1 MEVALGSAPA
11 KECAMSPRSQFNGR
25 VRQRGAIGLTAALTL
40 GLALVCMVLVV
51 DSGRLYMEQRRL
63 QRVVDVAALEA
74 ISRGGDCLPG
84 GNATA
89 NSYATASAARNSF
102 TVEQGTTLT
111 VTCGTV
117 QTGGDNLRVFSAQ
130 ASKKEAI
137 SVVATRVVPTSVAA
151 ALYAM
156 FSPGSV
162 SPTTLLRATAVGAS
176 TILPPQAQLTIGT
189 TLVTIDASKSAA
201 LNAIWGGMLGGNL
214 NLSVA
219 GWQGLVDSDIN
230 LLGYLNQLALDISLD
245 AGNYTQ
251 LLGKNIKI
259 GQLIDTAIT
268 VLTKGGT
275 TTSVAVDGLLGLKA
289 GVGSTEVALGQ
300 LLQLQTGAT
309 SAALNA
315 NLQVFQ
321 LLEAVVQVANSQNA
335 LVVSAPLNIP
345 GLVNGSV
352 KTRVIEPPQLS
363 ALGNPVLAKADP
375 MGPNRIYVKTAQV
388 RTLISLNL
396 PVLSN
401 VAGLASAIVST
412 PLVGG
417 LTDTLNN
424 LLHLN
429 IAGTLNSL
437 LCTLGGT
444 CQRTH
449 LQILPTSRIDI
460 LLEAAAADS
469 HVTDFNCLSD
479 ASRSLTTQT
488 NSSLVKL
495 KVGKIDPAN
504 AFSSAT
510 DVTVEPLA
518 LIDVGVITCTIPLLG
533 LGAATCDLN
542 SRKPFYG
549 GGLGVKVDTSVA
561 STQSIHTYNQPPEI
575 KQTPLTYSFGT
586 QGVVNSLKG
595 TLSGVQVQAYKPTGS
610 SLLGGLLTTT
620 ADVLASVNNT
630 LGVVIDNLLSP
641 VLDPILD
648 SLLNLL
654 GITLNKVDVGA
665 NLSCRPAGQPTLV
678 I

>member
-1 MEVALGSAPA
+1 
-11 KECAMSPRSQFNGR
+11 MSPRSQFNGPA
-25 VRQRGAIGLTAALTL
+25 RQHGAIGLMAALTL

-74 ISRGGDCLPG
+74 ISRGGDCLTG
-84 GNATA
+84 ASA
-89 NSYATASAARNSF
+89 NGYATASAARNSF
-102 TVEQGTTLT
+102 IVAQGTTLT

-117 QTGGDNLRVFSAQ
+117 QTGANNLRSFA
-130 ASKKEAI
+130 ADATKKQAI
-137 SVVATRVVPTSVAA
+137 SVVATRVVTTSVAA
-151 ALYAM
+151 ALYAL

-162 SPTTLLRATAVGAS
+162 SSTTRLSATAVGAS
-176 TILPPQAQLTIGT
+176 AILPPQAQLTIGT
-189 TLVTIDASKSAA
+189 TALTVDASKSAA
-201 LNAIWGGMLGGNL
+201 LNTLIGQMLGGSL

-219 GWQGLVDSDIN
+219 GWQGLVDTNIN
-230 LLGYLNQLALDISLD
+230 LLSYLNQLAVDVNVD

-251 LLGKNIKI
+251 LLSKNIQI

-275 TTSVAVDGLLGLKA
+275 TTSVAVSGLLGLKGA
-289 GVGSTEVALGQ
+289 VGSTSVALGQ

-321 LLEAVVQVANSQNA
+321 LIEAVVQVANSQNA
-335 LVVSAPLNIP
+335 LVATVPLSIP

-352 KTRVIEPPQLS
+352 KTKVIQPPQLS
-363 ALGNPVLAKADP
+363 AVGNPALAKADP
-375 MGPNRIYVKTAQV
+375 MGANRIYVKTAQV
-388 RTLISLNL
+388 RTMISLNL
-396 PVLSN
+396 PVLSS

-424 LLHLN
+424 VLHLN
-429 IAGTLNSL
+429 IAGALNSVF
-437 LCTLGGT
+437 CTLGGT
-444 CQRTH
+444 CQRTD
-449 LQILPTSRIDI
+449 LKILPTSTIDI

-469 HVTDFNCLSD
+469 HVTDYSCTSD
-479 ASRSLTTQT
+479 ATKTLTTQT
-488 NSSLVKL
+488 NSSVVKL
-495 KVGKIDPAN
+495 KVGKIDATN
-504 AFSSAT
+504 AFSSSA
-510 DVTVEPLA
+510 DVTVQPLA

-533 LGAATCDLN
+533 LGSATCDPN

-549 GGLGVKVDTSVA
+549 GGLGVMVDTSVA
-561 STQSIHTYNQPPEI
+561 SMQSIHTYNQPPEI
-575 KQTPLTYSFGT
+575 KQTPQTYSFGT
-586 QGVVNSLKG
+586 QGLVNSLKG

-610 SLLGGLLTTT
+610 SLLGGLLSTT
-620 ADVLASVNNT
+620 ADVLASVNST

-648 SLLNLL
+648 GLLANL

-665 NLSCRPAGQPTLV
+665 NLSCRPPGQPMLV

>member
-1 MEVALGSAPA
+1 
-11 KECAMSPRSQFNGR
+11 MSPRSQFNGPA
-25 VRQRGAIGLTAALTL
+25 RQRGAIGLMAALTL

-74 ISRGGDCLPG
+74 VSRGGDCLSG
-84 GNATA
+84 ASANA
-89 NSYATASAARNSF
+89 YATASAARNSF
-102 TVEQGTTLT
+102 TVGQGATLV

-117 QTGGDNLRVFSAQ
+117 QTGANNLRAFAAD

-137 SVVATRVVPTSVAA
+137 SVVATRVVPSSVAA
-151 ALYAM
+151 ALYGL

-162 SPTTLLRATAVGAS
+162 SPTTRLGATAVGAS
-176 TILPPQAQLTIGT
+176 SILPPQAQLTIGT
-189 TLVTIDASKSAA
+189 TLATVDASKSAL
-201 LNAIWGGMLGGNL
+201 LNSVWGGMLGGSL

-219 GWQGLVDSDIN
+219 GWQGLLDANIN
-230 LLGYLNQLALDISLD
+230 LLSYLNQLALDVNVD

-251 LLGKNIKI
+251 LLSKNIQI

-275 TTSVAVDGLLGLKA
+275 TTSVAVNGLLGLKA
-289 GVGSTEVALGQ
+289 VVGSTEVALGK

-335 LVVSAPLNIP
+335 LSATVPLSIP

-352 KTRVIEPPQLS
+352 KVKVIQPPQLS
-363 ALGNPVLAKADP
+363 AVGNPMLAKADP
-375 MGPNRIYVKTAQV
+375 MGANRIYVKTAQV

-396 PVLSN
+396 PVLSG

-437 LCTLGGT
+437 FCTLGGT
-444 CQRTH
+444 CQRTD
-449 LQILPTSRIDI
+449 LKILSTSSIDI
-460 LLEAAAADS
+460 LLEASAADS
-469 HVTDFNCLSD
+469 HVTDYNCLSD
-479 ASRSLTTQT
+479 ATKSLTTQT

-495 KVGKIDPAN
+495 KVGKIDATN
-504 AFSSAT
+504 AFSSSA
-510 DVTVEPLA
+510 DVTVQPLA

-533 LGAATCDLN
+533 LGSATCDPN

-549 GGLGVKVDTSVA
+549 GGLGVMVDTSVA
-561 STQSIHTYNQPPEI
+561 STQNIHTYNQPPEI
-575 KQTPLTYSFGT
+575 KQPPLNYSFGT

-620 ADVLASVNNT
+620 ADVLAGVNNT

-648 SLLNLL
+648 SLLANL

-665 NLSCRPAGQPTLV
+665 NLSCRPPGQPTLV

>member
-1 MEVALGSAPA
+1 
-11 KECAMSPRSQFNGR
+11 MSPRSRFKGR
-25 VRQRGAIGLTAALTL
+25 TRQRGAIGLMAALTL

-74 ISRGGDCLPG
+74 VSRQGDCLAG
-84 GNATA
+84 TTAAT
-89 NSYATASAARNSF
+89 YATASAARNDF
-102 TVEQGTTLT
+102 TVGSETTLT

-117 QTGGDNLRVFSAQ
+117 QTGANNLRTFSANAAQ
-130 ASKKEAI
+130 KQAI

-151 ALYAM
+151 ALYAL
-156 FSPGSV
+156 FTPGSV
-162 SPTTLLRATAVGAS
+162 SPTTRLTATAVGTYAV
-176 TILPPQAQLTIGT
+176 LPPIAQLTLGT
-189 TLVTIDASKSAA
+189 TALTIDASKSAA
-201 LNAIWGGMLGGNL
+201 LNALIGQMLGGNL

-219 GWQGLVDSDIN
+219 GWQGLVNTNIN
-230 LLGYLNQLALDISLD
+230 VLSYLNQLALDVNVQ

-251 LLGKNIKI
+251 LLGQNIQLT
-259 GQLIDTAIT
+259 QLIDTAIN
-268 VLTKGGT
+268 VLTQGGNT
-275 TTSVAVDGLLGLKA
+275 ASVAVDGLVGLRA
-289 GVGSTEVALGQ
+289 VVGNTSVVLGQ

-309 SAALNA
+309 SSALNA

-321 LLEAVVQVANSQNA
+321 LVEAFVQLANSQNA
-335 LVVSAPLNIP
+335 LVASVPLNIP

-352 KTRVIEPPQLS
+352 KVKVIEPPQLS
-363 ALGNPVLAKADP
+363 AFGNPALAKADP
-375 MGPNRIYVKTAQV
+375 MGANRIYVRTAQV
-388 RTLISLNL
+388 RTVISLNL
-396 PVLSN
+396 PLLTGVT
-401 VAGLASAIVST
+401 GLANAIVSA

-437 LCTLGGT
+437 FCTLGGT
-444 CQRTH
+444 CQRTD
-449 LQILPTSRIDI
+449 LKILPTSTIDI
-460 LLEAAAADS
+460 ALDVAAADS
-469 HVTDFNCLSD
+469 HVTDYTCVSD
-479 ASRSLTTQT
+479 ATKTLTTQT

-495 KVGKIDPAN
+495 KVGRIDTAN
-504 AFSSAT
+504 AFSSSA
-510 DVTVEPLA
+510 DITVQPLA
-518 LIDVGVITCTIPLLG
+518 LIDVGVVTCTIPLLG
-533 LGAATCDLN
+533 LGSATCDPN

-561 STQSIHTYNQPPEI
+561 ATQSTHIYNQPPEI
-575 KQTPLTYSFGT
+575 KTPPQYYSFAT
-586 QGVVNSLKG
+586 QGVVDSLRG
-595 TLSGVQVQAYKPTGS
+595 TLAGVQVQAYKPTGS

-620 ADVLASVNNT
+620 ADVLAGVNNT

-648 SLLNLL
+648 GLLANL

-665 NLSCRPAGQPTLV
+665 NLSCKPPGQPMLA

>member
-1 MEVALGSAPA
+1 
-11 KECAMSPRSQFNGR
+11 
-25 VRQRGAIGLTAALTL
+25 
-40 GLALVCMVLVV
+40 
-51 DSGRLYMEQRRL
+51 
-63 QRVVDVAALEA
+63 
-74 ISRGGDCLPG
+74 LPG
-84 GNATA
+84 ASA
-89 NSYATASAARNSF
+89 AQYAAASAARNNF
-102 TVEQGTTLT
+102 TVAQNVTTLV

-117 QTGGDNLRVFSAQ
+117 QTGANNLRGFSAD
-130 ASKKEAI
+130 ATKKEAI

-151 ALYAM
+151 ALYALVA
-156 FSPGSV
+156 PGGV
-162 SPTTLLRATAVGAS
+162 TPTTRLGATAVGAS
-176 TILPPQAQLTIGT
+176 AILPPQAQLTIGT
-189 TLVTIDASKSAA
+189 TLTTVDASKSAL
-201 LNAIWGGMLGGNL
+201 LNAIWGGLLGGNL

-219 GWQGLVDSDIN
+219 GWQGLVQTNIN
-230 LLGYLNQLALDISLD
+230 LLGYLNQLALDVNVD

-251 LLGKNIKI
+251 LLAKNIKI
-259 GQLIDTAIT
+259 GQLLDTAIT

-275 TTSVAVDGLLGLKA
+275 TTSIAVEGLVGLKA
-289 GVGSTEVALGQ
+289 VAGSTEVALGK

-315 NLQVFQ
+315 NLQLFK

-335 LVVSAPLNIP
+335 LAATVPLSIP

-352 KTRVIEPPQLS
+352 KVKVIQPPQLS
-363 ALGNPVLAKADP
+363 AVGNPVLAKADP
-375 MGPNRIYVKTAQV
+375 MGANRIYVKTAQV
-388 RTLISLNL
+388 RTLISLN
-396 PVLSN
+396 
-401 VAGLASAIVST
+401 
-412 PLVGG
+412 

-437 LCTLGGT
+437 FCTLGGT
-444 CQRTH
+444 CERTN
-449 LQILPTSRIDI
+449 LQILPTSSIDI

-469 HVTDFNCLSD
+469 HVTDFNCISD
-479 ASRSLTTQT
+479 ASKSLTTQT

-495 KVGKIDPAN
+495 KVGKIDASN
-504 AFSSAT
+504 AFSSVA
-510 DVTVEPLA
+510 DVTVQPLA

-533 LGAATCDLN
+533 LGSATCDPN

-549 GGLGVKVDTSVA
+549 GGLGVRVDTTVA
-561 STQSIHTYNQPPEI
+561 STQNIHTYNQPPDI
-575 KQTPLTYSFGT
+575 KQTPQTYSFGT

-620 ADVLASVNNT
+620 ADVLAGVNNT

-648 SLLNLL
+648 NVLAGF
-654 GITLNKVDVGA
+654 GITLNRVDVGA
-665 NLSCRPAGQPTLV
+665 NLSCRPPGQPTLV

>member
-1 MEVALGSAPA
+1 MEVTA
-11 KECAMSPRSQFNGR
+11 KECAMSPRSHFNGPA
-25 VRQRGAIGLTAALTL
+25 RQHGAIGLMAALTL

-74 ISRGGDCLPG
+74 VSRSGDCLTG
-84 GNATA
+84 LSAA
-89 NSYATASAARNSF
+89 AYATASAARNGF
-102 TVEQGTTLT
+102 TVAADTTLT

-117 QTGGDNLRVFSAQ
+117 QPGANNLRAFTMD
-130 ASKKEAI
+130 ASKKAAI
-137 SVVATRVVPTSVAA
+137 SIVATRVVPTSVAA
-151 ALYAM
+151 ALYAL
-156 FSPGSV
+156 FQPGRV
-162 SPTTLLRATAVGAS
+162 SPTTRLHATAVGTSA
-176 TILPPQAQLTIGT
+176 ILPPLAQLTIGT
-189 TLVTIDASKSAA
+189 TALTVDASKSAA
-201 LNAIWGGMLGGNL
+201 LNALWGGLLGGSL
-214 NLSVA
+214 NLSVG
-219 GWQGLVDSDIN
+219 GWQGLVDTNIS
-230 LLGYLNQLALDISLD
+230 LLGYLNQLALDLHVD

-251 LLGKNIKI
+251 VLSQSIQVNQLL
-259 GQLIDTAIT
+259 DTAIT

-275 TTSVAVDGLLGLKA
+275 TTSVAVSGLVGLKA
-289 GVGSTEVALGQ
+289 IVGNTSVVLGQ

-321 LLEAVVQVANSQNA
+321 LLEAVVQLANSQNA
-335 LVVSAPLNIP
+335 LTATVPLSIP

-352 KTRVIEPPQLS
+352 KVKVIQPPQLS
-363 ALGNPVLAKADP
+363 AVGNPALAKADP
-375 MGPNRIYVKTAQV
+375 MGANRIYVKTAQV

-396 PVLSN
+396 PLLSG

-437 LCTLGGT
+437 FCTLGGT

-449 LQILPTSRIDI
+449 LQILPTSTIDI

-469 HVTDFNCLSD
+469 HVTDFNCVSD
-479 ASRSLTTQT
+479 ATKSLTTQT

-495 KVGKIDPAN
+495 KVGKIDAAN
-504 AFSSAT
+504 AFSSSA
-510 DVTVEPLA
+510 DVTVQPLA

-533 LGAATCDLN
+533 LGSATCDQ
-542 SRKPFYG
+542 STRKAFYG

-561 STQSIHTYNQPPEI
+561 SMQNIHTYNQPPEI
-575 KQTPLTYSFGT
+575 KQTPMTYSFGT
-586 QGVVNSLKG
+586 QSVVNSLKG

-620 ADVLASVNNT
+620 ADVLAGVNNT

-648 SLLNLL
+648 GLLANL

-665 NLSCRPAGQPTLV
+665 NLSCKPPGQPMLA

>member
-1 MEVALGSAPA
+1 
-11 KECAMSPRSQFNGR
+11 MSPRSQFNGPA
-25 VRQRGAIGLTAALTL
+25 RQRGAIGLMAALTL

-74 ISRGGDCLPG
+74 VSRGGDCLSG
-84 GNATA
+84 ASANA
-89 NSYATASAARNSF
+89 YATASAARNSF
-102 TVEQGTTLT
+102 TVGQGATLV

-117 QTGGDNLRVFSAQ
+117 QTGANNLRAFAAD

-137 SVVATRVVPTSVAA
+137 SVVATRVSPSSVAA
-151 ALYAM
+151 ALYGV

-162 SPTTLLRATAVGAS
+162 SPTTRLGATAVGAS
-176 TILPPQAQLTIGT
+176 SILPPQAQLTIGT
-189 TLVTIDASKSAA
+189 TLATVDASKSAL
-201 LNAIWGGMLGGNL
+201 LNTVWGGMLGGSL
-214 NLSVA
+214 NLSIA
-219 GWQGLVDSDIN
+219 GWQGLLDANIN
-230 LLGYLNQLALDISLD
+230 LLSYLNQLALDVNVD

-251 LLGKNIKI
+251 LLSKNIQI

-275 TTSVAVDGLLGLKA
+275 TTSVAVNGLLGLKA
-289 GVGSTEVALGQ
+289 VVGSTEVALGK

-335 LVVSAPLNIP
+335 LSATVPLSIP

-352 KTRVIEPPQLS
+352 KVKVIQPPQLS
-363 ALGNPVLAKADP
+363 AVGNPMLAKADP
-375 MGPNRIYVKTAQV
+375 MGANRIYVKTAQV

-396 PVLSN
+396 PVLSG

-437 LCTLGGT
+437 FCTLGGT
-444 CQRTH
+444 CQRTD
-449 LQILPTSRIDI
+449 LKILPTSSIDI
-460 LLEAAAADS
+460 LLEASAADS
-469 HVTDFNCLSD
+469 HVTDYNCLSD
-479 ASRSLTTQT
+479 ATKSLTTQT

-495 KVGKIDPAN
+495 KVGKIDATN
-504 AFSSAT
+504 AFSSSA
-510 DVTVEPLA
+510 DVTVQPLA

-533 LGAATCDLN
+533 LGSATCDPN

-549 GGLGVKVDTSVA
+549 GGLGVMVDTSVA
-561 STQSIHTYNQPPEI
+561 STQNIHTYNQPPEI
-575 KQTPLTYSFGT
+575 KQPPLNYSFGT

-620 ADVLASVNNT
+620 ADVLAGVNNT

-648 SLLNLL
+648 SLLANL

-665 NLSCRPAGQPTLV
+665 NLSCRPPGQPTLV

>member
-1 MEVALGSAPA
+1 MEVTA
-11 KECAMSPRSQFNGR
+11 KECAMSPRSRFNGPA
-25 VRQRGAIGLTAALTL
+25 RQRGAIGLMAVLIL

-74 ISRGGDCLPG
+74 VSRGGDCLPG
-84 GNATA
+84 ASA
-89 NSYATASAARNSF
+89 AQYAAASAARNNF
-102 TVEQGTTLT
+102 TVAQNVTTLV

-117 QTGGDNLRVFSAQ
+117 QTGANNLRGFSAD
-130 ASKKEAI
+130 ATKKEAI

-151 ALYAM
+151 ALYALVA
-156 FSPGSV
+156 PGGV
-162 SPTTLLRATAVGAS
+162 TPTTRLGATAVGAS
-176 TILPPQAQLTIGT
+176 AILPPQAQLTIGT
-189 TLVTIDASKSAA
+189 TLTTVDASKSAL
-201 LNAIWGGMLGGNL
+201 LNAIWGGLLGGNL

-219 GWQGLVDSDIN
+219 GWQGLVQTNIN
-230 LLGYLNQLALDISLD
+230 LLGYLNQLALDVNVD

-251 LLGKNIKI
+251 LLAKNIRV
-259 GQLIDTAIT
+259 GQLLDTAIT
-268 VLTKGGT
+268 VLTKGGS
-275 TTSVAVDGLLGLKA
+275 TTSIAVDGLVGLKTV
-289 GVGSTEVALGQ
+289 VGSTEVALGK
-300 LLQLQTGAT
+300 LLQLQSGAT

-315 NLQVFQ
+315 NLQLFQ

-335 LVVSAPLNIP
+335 LTATVPLSIP

-352 KTRVIEPPQLS
+352 KVKVIQPPQLS
-363 ALGNPVLAKADP
+363 AVGNPVLAKADP
-375 MGPNRIYVKTAQV
+375 MGANRIYVKTAQV

-396 PVLSN
+396 PVLSG
-401 VAGLASAIVST
+401 VAGLASAITST

-437 LCTLGGT
+437 FCTLGGT
-444 CQRTH
+444 CERTH
-449 LQILPTSRIDI
+449 LQILPTSSIDI

-469 HVTDFNCLSD
+469 HVTDFNCISD
-479 ASRSLTTQT
+479 ASKSLTTQT

-495 KVGKIDPAN
+495 KVGKIDASN
-504 AFSSAT
+504 AFSSVA
-510 DVTVEPLA
+510 DVTVQPLA

-533 LGAATCDLN
+533 LGSATCDPN

-549 GGLGVKVDTSVA
+549 GGLGVRVDTTVA
-561 STQSIHTYNQPPEI
+561 STQNIHTYNQPPDI
-575 KQTPLTYSFGT
+575 KQTPQTYSFGT

-620 ADVLASVNNT
+620 ADVLAGVNNT

-648 SLLNLL
+648 NVLAGF
-654 GITLNKVDVGA
+654 GITLNRVDVGA
-665 NLSCRPAGQPTLV
+665 NLSCRPPGQPTLV

>member
-1 MEVALGSAPA
+1 
-11 KECAMSPRSQFNGR
+11 MSPRSRFNGPT
-25 VRQRGAIGLTAALTL
+25 RQRGAIGLMAVLTL

-74 ISRGGDCLPG
+74 VSRGGDCLPG
-84 GNATA
+84 ASA
-89 NSYATASAARNSF
+89 AQYAAASAARNSF
-102 TVEQGTTLT
+102 TVAQGGSTLV

-117 QTGGDNLRVFSAQ
+117 QTGANNLRGFSAD
-130 ASKKEAI
+130 ATKKEAI

-151 ALYAM
+151 ALYALVA
-156 FSPGSV
+156 PGGV
-162 SPTTLLRATAVGAS
+162 TPTTRLGATAVGAS
-176 TILPPQAQLTIGT
+176 AILPPQAQLTIGT
-189 TLVTIDASKSAA
+189 TLATVDASKSAL
-201 LNAIWGGMLGGNL
+201 LNLAWGGMLGGSL

-219 GWQGLVDSDIN
+219 GWNGLVQTNIN
-230 LLGYLNQLALDISLD
+230 LLGYLNQLALDVNVD

-251 LLGKNIKI
+251 LLAKNIKV
-259 GQLIDTAIT
+259 GQLLDTAIT

-275 TTSVAVDGLLGLKA
+275 TTSIAVDGLLGLKA
-289 GVGSTEVALGQ
+289 VAGSTEVALGK

-315 NLQVFQ
+315 NLQLFQ
-321 LLEAVVQVANSQNA
+321 LLEAVVQVANSENA
-335 LVVSAPLNIP
+335 LTATVPLSIP

-352 KTRVIEPPQLS
+352 KVKVIQPPQLS
-363 ALGNPVLAKADP
+363 AVGNPVLAKADP
-375 MGPNRIYVKTAQV
+375 MGANRIYVKTAQV

-396 PVLSN
+396 PVLSG
-401 VAGLASAIVST
+401 VAGLASAITST

-437 LCTLGGT
+437 FCTLGGT
-444 CQRTH
+444 CERTN
-449 LQILPTSRIDI
+449 LQILPTSSIDI

-469 HVTDFNCLSD
+469 HVTDFNCISD
-479 ASRSLTTQT
+479 ASKSLTTQT

-495 KVGKIDPAN
+495 KVGKIDATN
-504 AFSSAT
+504 AFSSVA
-510 DVTVEPLA
+510 DVTVQPLA

-533 LGAATCDLN
+533 LGSATCDPN

-549 GGLGVKVDTSVA
+549 GGLGVKVDTTVA
-561 STQSIHTYNQPPEI
+561 STQNIHTYNQPPEI
-575 KQTPLTYSFGT
+575 KQTPQTWSFGT

-610 SLLGGLLTTT
+610 NLLGGLLTTT
-620 ADVLASVNNT
+620 ADVLAGVNNT

-648 SLLNLL
+648 SLLVNL
-654 GITLNKVDVGA
+654 GITLNRVDVGA
-665 NLSCRPAGQPTLV
+665 NLSCRPPGQPTLV

>member
-1 MEVALGSAPA
+1 
-11 KECAMSPRSQFNGR
+11 MSPRSQFNGPA
-25 VRQRGAIGLTAALTL
+25 RQRGAIGLMAALTL

-74 ISRGGDCLPG
+74 VSRGGDCLSG
-84 GNATA
+84 ASANA
-89 NSYATASAARNSF
+89 YATASAARNSF
-102 TVEQGTTLT
+102 TVGQGTTLV

-117 QTGGDNLRVFSAQ
+117 QTGANNLRAFAAD

-137 SVVATRVVPTSVAA
+137 SVVATRVVPSSVAA
-151 ALYAM
+151 ALYGL

-162 SPTTLLRATAVGAS
+162 SPTTRLGATAVGAS
-176 TILPPQAQLTIGT
+176 SILPPQAQLTIGT
-189 TLVTIDASKSAA
+189 TLATVDASKSAL
-201 LNAIWGGMLGGNL
+201 LNTVWGGMLGGSL

-219 GWQGLVDSDIN
+219 GWQGLLDANIN
-230 LLGYLNQLALDISLD
+230 LLSYLNQLALDVNVD

-251 LLGKNIKI
+251 LLSKNIQI

-275 TTSVAVDGLLGLKA
+275 TTSVAVNGLLGLKA
-289 GVGSTEVALGQ
+289 VVGSTEVALGK

-335 LVVSAPLNIP
+335 LSATVPLSIP

-352 KTRVIEPPQLS
+352 KVKVIQPPQLS
-363 ALGNPVLAKADP
+363 AVGNPMLAKADP
-375 MGPNRIYVKTAQV
+375 MGANRIYVKTAQV

-396 PVLSN
+396 PVLSG

-437 LCTLGGT
+437 FCTLGGT
-444 CQRTH
+444 CQRTD
-449 LQILPTSRIDI
+449 LKILPTSSIDI
-460 LLEAAAADS
+460 LLEASAADS
-469 HVTDFNCLSD
+469 HVTDYNCLSD
-479 ASRSLTTQT
+479 ATKSLTTQT

-495 KVGKIDPAN
+495 KVGKIDATN
-504 AFSSAT
+504 AFSSSA
-510 DVTVEPLA
+510 DVTVQPLA

-533 LGAATCDLN
+533 LGSATCDPN

-549 GGLGVKVDTSVA
+549 GGLGVMVDTSVA
-561 STQSIHTYNQPPEI
+561 STQNIHTYNQPPEI
-575 KQTPLTYSFGT
+575 KQPPLNYSFGT

-620 ADVLASVNNT
+620 ADVLAGVNNT

-648 SLLNLL
+648 SLLANL

-665 NLSCRPAGQPTLV
+665 NLSCRPPGQPTLV

>member
-1 MEVALGSAPA
+1 
-11 KECAMSPRSQFNGR
+11 MSPRFRFNGPA
-25 VRQRGAIGLTAALTL
+25 RQRGAIGLMAALTL
-40 GLALVCMVLVV
+40 GLALVCMVLVI

-74 ISRGGDCLPG
+74 VSRGGDCLTG
-84 GNATA
+84 ASATQ
-89 NSYATASAARNSF
+89 YVTASAARNSF
-102 TVEQGTTLT
+102 TVGQGTTLT

-117 QTGGDNLRVFSAQ
+117 QTGANSLRTFA
-130 ASKKEAI
+130 ADATRKEAI

-151 ALYAM
+151 ALYAL
-156 FSPGSV
+156 FSPGGV
-162 SPTTLLRATAVGAS
+162 SPTTRLVATAVGAS
-176 TILPPQAQLTIGT
+176 SILPPQAQLTIGT
-189 TLVTIDASKSAA
+189 TLATVDASKSAL
-201 LNAIWGGMLGGNL
+201 LNTVWGGMLGGSL
-214 NLSVA
+214 NLSIA
-219 GWQGLVDSDIN
+219 GWQGLLDANIN
-230 LLGYLNQLALDISLD
+230 LLGYLNQLALDVNVD

-251 LLGKNIKI
+251 LLSKNIRV

-275 TTSVAVDGLLGLKA
+275 TTSVAVNGLLGLKA
-289 GVGSTEVALGQ
+289 VVGSTEVALGK

-335 LVVSAPLNIP
+335 LSATVPLSIP

-352 KTRVIEPPQLS
+352 KVKVIQPPQLS
-363 ALGNPVLAKADP
+363 AVGNPMLAKADP
-375 MGPNRIYVKTAQV
+375 MGANRIYVKTAQV

-396 PVLSN
+396 PVLSG

-437 LCTLGGT
+437 FCTLGGT
-444 CQRTH
+444 CQRTD
-449 LQILPTSRIDI
+449 LKILPTSSIDI
-460 LLEAAAADS
+460 LLEASAADS
-469 HVTDFNCLSD
+469 HVTDYNCLSD
-479 ASRSLTTQT
+479 ATKSLTTQT

-495 KVGKIDPAN
+495 KVGKIDATN
-504 AFSSAT
+504 AFSSSA
-510 DVTVEPLA
+510 DVTVQPLA

-533 LGAATCDLN
+533 LGSATCDPN

-549 GGLGVKVDTSVA
+549 GGLGVMVDTAVA
-561 STQSIHTYNQPPEI
+561 STQNIHTYNQPPEI
-575 KQTPLTYSFGT
+575 KQPPLNYSFGT

-595 TLSGVQVQAYKPTGS
+595 TLGGVQVQAYKPTGS

-620 ADVLASVNNT
+620 ADVLAGVNNT

-648 SLLNLL
+648 GLLANL

-665 NLSCRPAGQPTLV
+665 NLSCRPPGQPTLV

>member
-1 MEVALGSAPA
+1 
-11 KECAMSPRSQFNGR
+11 MSPRLGS
-25 VRQRGAIGLTAALTL
+25 RQRGAIGLMAAGTL
-40 GLALVCMVLVV
+40 AVAMVFMLLAL
-51 DSGRLYMEQRRL
+51 DSGRLYLEKRRL
-63 QRVVDVAALEA
+63 QSIADTAALEA
-74 ISRGGDCLPG
+74 AGRGGQCTPTS
-84 GNATA
+84 TA
-89 NSYATASAARNSF
+89 NDYAKENAARNGF
-102 TVEQGTTLT
+102 TVVAGDNSRGLA

-117 QTGGDNLRVFSAQ
+117 QTGANNLRGFSAD
-130 ASKKEAI
+130 ATKKEAI

-151 ALYAM
+151 ALYAL
-156 FSPGSV
+156 FSPGGV
-162 SPTTLLRATAVGAS
+162 APTTRLGATAVGAS
-176 TILPPQAQLTIGT
+176 AILPPQAQLTIGT
-189 TLVTIDASKSAA
+189 TLATVDASKSAL
-201 LNAIWGGMLGGNL
+201 LNSVWGGMLGGSL

-219 GWQGLVDSDIN
+219 GWNGLVQSNIN
-230 LLGYLNQLALDISLD
+230 LLGYLNQLALDVNVD

-251 LLGKNIKI
+251 LLAKSIRV
-259 GQLIDTAIT
+259 GQLLDTAIT

-275 TTSVAVDGLLGLKA
+275 TTSIAVDGLLGLKA
-289 GVGSTEVALGQ
+289 VVGNSEVALGK

-321 LLEAVVQVANSQNA
+321 LLEAVVQVANSENA
-335 LVVSAPLNIP
+335 LTATVPLSIP

-352 KTRVIEPPQLS
+352 KVKVIQPPQLS
-363 ALGNPVLAKADP
+363 AVGNPVLAKADP
-375 MGPNRIYVKTAQV
+375 MGANRIYVKTAQV

-396 PVLSN
+396 PVLSG
-401 VAGLASAIVST
+401 VAGLASAITST

-437 LCTLGGT
+437 FCTLGGT
-444 CQRTH
+444 CERTN
-449 LQILPTSRIDI
+449 LQILPTSSIDI

-469 HVTDFNCLSD
+469 HVTDFNCVSD
-479 ASRSLTTQT
+479 ASKSLTTQT

-495 KVGKIDPAN
+495 KVGKIDATN
-504 AFSSAT
+504 AFSSAA
-510 DVTVEPLA
+510 DVTVQPLA

-533 LGAATCDLN
+533 LGSATCDPN

-549 GGLGVKVDTSVA
+549 GGLGVKVDTTVA
-561 STQSIHTYNQPPEI
+561 STQNIHTYNQPPEI
-575 KQTPLTYSFGT
+575 KQTPQTYSFGT

-595 TLSGVQVQAYKPTGS
+595 TLSGIQIQAYKPTGS

-620 ADVLASVNNT
+620 ADVLAGVNNT

-648 SLLNLL
+648 GLLANL
-654 GITLNKVDVGA
+654 GITLNRVDVGA
-665 NLSCRPAGQPTLV
+665 NLSCRPPGQPTLV

>member
-1 MEVALGSAPA
+1 MEVTA
-11 KECAMSPRSQFNGR
+11 KECAMSPRSHFNGPA
-25 VRQRGAIGLTAALTL
+25 RQRGAIGLMAALTL

-74 ISRGGDCLPG
+74 ISRSGDCLTG
-84 GNATA
+84 LSAA
-89 NSYATASAARNSF
+89 AFATASAARNGF
-102 TVEQGTTLT
+102 AGAPDTTLT

-117 QTGGDNLRVFSAQ
+117 QTGANNLRAFTMD
-130 ASKKEAI
+130 ASKKAAI
-137 SVVATRVVPTSVAA
+137 SVVATRVVTTSVAA
-151 ALYAM
+151 ALYAL
-156 FSPGSV
+156 FQPGSV
-162 SPTTLLRATAVGAS
+162 SPTTRLHATAVGTSA
-176 TILPPQAQLTIGT
+176 TLPPLAQLTIGT
-189 TLVTIDASKSAA
+189 TALTVDASKSAA
-201 LNAIWGGMLGGNL
+201 LNALWGGLLGGSL

-219 GWQGLVDSDIN
+219 GWQGLVDTNIS
-230 LLGYLNQLALDISLD
+230 LLGYLNQLAVDLHVD

-251 LLGKNIKI
+251 VLSQSVQIK
-259 GQLIDTAIT
+259 QLIDTAIT

-275 TTSVAVDGLLGLKA
+275 TTSVAVSGLLGVKA
-289 GVGSTEVALGQ
+289 IVGNTSVVLGQ

-321 LLEAVVQVANSQNA
+321 LLEAVVQLANSQNA
-335 LVVSAPLNIP
+335 LTATVPLSIQ

-352 KTRVIEPPQLS
+352 KVKVIQPPQLS
-363 ALGNPVLAKADP
+363 AVGNPALAKADP
-375 MGPNRIYVKTAQV
+375 MGANRIYVKTAQV

-396 PVLSN
+396 PVLSG
-401 VAGLASAIVST
+401 VAGLANAIVST

-437 LCTLGGT
+437 FCALGGT
-444 CQRTH
+444 CQRTN
-449 LQILPTSRIDI
+449 LQILPTSSIDI

-469 HVTDFNCLSD
+469 HVTDFNCVSD
-479 ASRSLTTQT
+479 ASKSLTTQT

-495 KVGKIDPAN
+495 KVGKIDATN
-504 AFSSAT
+504 AFSSSA
-510 DVTVEPLA
+510 DVTVQPLA

-533 LGAATCDLN
+533 LGSATCDQ
-542 SRKPFYG
+542 STRKPFYG
-549 GGLGVKVDTSVA
+549 GGLGVMVDTSVA
-561 STQSIHTYNQPPEI
+561 SMQNIHTYNQPPEI
-575 KQTPLTYSFGT
+575 KQPPLNYSFGT
-586 QGVVNSLKG
+586 QGVVNSLKS

-620 ADVLASVNNT
+620 ADVLASVNST

-648 SLLNLL
+648 GLLANL

-665 NLSCRPAGQPTLV
+665 NLSCKPPGQPMLA

>member
-1 MEVALGSAPA
+1 
-11 KECAMSPRSQFNGR
+11 MSPRSQFNGPA
-25 VRQRGAIGLTAALTL
+25 RQRGAIGLMAALTL

-74 ISRGGDCLPG
+74 VSRGGDCLSG
-84 GNATA
+84 ASANA
-89 NSYATASAARNSF
+89 YATASAARNSF
-102 TVEQGTTLT
+102 TVGQGATLV

-117 QTGGDNLRVFSAQ
+117 QTGANNLRAFAAD

-137 SVVATRVVPTSVAA
+137 SVVATRVVPSSVAA
-151 ALYAM
+151 ALYGV

-162 SPTTLLRATAVGAS
+162 SPTTRLGATAVGAS
-176 TILPPQAQLTIGT
+176 SILPPQAQLTIGT
-189 TLVTIDASKSAA
+189 TLATVDASKSAL
-201 LNAIWGGMLGGNL
+201 LNTVWGGMLGGSL
-214 NLSVA
+214 NLSIA
-219 GWQGLVDSDIN
+219 GWQGLLDANIN
-230 LLGYLNQLALDISLD
+230 LLSYLNQLALDVNVD

-251 LLGKNIKI
+251 LLSKNIQI

-275 TTSVAVDGLLGLKA
+275 TTSVAVNGLLGLKA
-289 GVGSTEVALGQ
+289 VVGSTEVALGK

-335 LVVSAPLNIP
+335 LSATVPLSIP

-352 KTRVIEPPQLS
+352 KVKVIQPPQLS
-363 ALGNPVLAKADP
+363 AVGNPMLAKADP
-375 MGPNRIYVKTAQV
+375 MGANRIYVKTAQV

-396 PVLSN
+396 PVLSG

-437 LCTLGGT
+437 FCTLGGT
-444 CQRTH
+444 CQRTD
-449 LQILPTSRIDI
+449 LKILPTSSIDI
-460 LLEAAAADS
+460 LLEASAADS
-469 HVTDFNCLSD
+469 HVTDYNCLSD
-479 ASRSLTTQT
+479 ATKSLTTQT

-495 KVGKIDPAN
+495 KVGKIDATN
-504 AFSSAT
+504 AFSSSA
-510 DVTVEPLA
+510 DVTVQPLA

-533 LGAATCDLN
+533 LGSATCDPN

-549 GGLGVKVDTSVA
+549 GGLGVMVDTSVA
-561 STQSIHTYNQPPEI
+561 STQNIHTYNQPPEI
-575 KQTPLTYSFGT
+575 KQPPLNYSFGT

-620 ADVLASVNNT
+620 ADVLAGVNNT

-648 SLLNLL
+648 SLLANL

-665 NLSCRPAGQPTLV
+665 NLSCRPPGQPTLV